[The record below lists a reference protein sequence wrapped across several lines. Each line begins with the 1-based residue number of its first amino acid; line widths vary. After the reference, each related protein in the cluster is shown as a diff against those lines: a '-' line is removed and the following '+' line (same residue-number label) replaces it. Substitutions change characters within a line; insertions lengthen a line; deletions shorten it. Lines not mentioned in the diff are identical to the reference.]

1 MAKKKSS
8 GTSKEEESAILEYLT
23 KSNRPYSATDIFNNL
38 HNKYSKS
45 VIAKVLERLI
55 DEDLVFSKTYGKTLI
70 YSVKQAKDE
79 NGPSEQDIEKMEK
92 SMIELD
98 QKYEELL
105 AENKKLEQTFSQ
117 LTSKPTTTEAEQ
129 LVEKIKAQNQ
139 ILKDRLD
146 KIKTGTV
153 LIPPE
158 KRKRTNEEYTRNR
171 DLWKKRRR
179 LFNDIFK
186 TVTENYP
193 GNPKELKEELGVE
206 EDPIPFDKDP
216 LD

>member
-8 GTSKEEESAILEYLT
+8 GTSKEE
-23 KSNRPYSATDIFNNL
+23 
-38 HNKYSKS
+38 

-105 AENKKLEQTFSQ
+105 AENKKLEQIN
-117 LTSKPTTTEAEQ
+117 K
-129 LVEKIKAQNQ
+129 
-139 ILKDRLD
+139 
-146 KIKTGTV
+146 
-153 LIPPE
+153 
-158 KRKRTNEEYTRNR
+158 
-171 DLWKKRRR
+171 
-179 LFNDIFK
+179 
-186 TVTENYP
+186 
-193 GNPKELKEELGVE
+193 
-206 EDPIPFDKDP
+206 
-216 LD
+216 